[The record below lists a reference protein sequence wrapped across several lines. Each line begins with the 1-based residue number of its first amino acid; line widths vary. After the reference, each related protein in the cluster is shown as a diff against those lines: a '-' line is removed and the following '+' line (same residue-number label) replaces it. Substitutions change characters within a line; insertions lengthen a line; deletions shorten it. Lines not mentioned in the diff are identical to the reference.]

1 MRYPKL
7 IILSQGDKPL
17 SQGYNQRTFP
27 SPPRPYPLAAIYPP
41 LAAPMTCAWRVRDIA
56 RSFAIFRDK
65 SRSCENSAYNRSGE
79 N

>member
-7 IILSQGDKPL
+7 IIISQGDKPL

-41 LAAPMTCAWRVRDIA
+41 PGRPNDMCLEGA
-56 RSFAIFRDK
+56 RYCAIFRDL
-65 SRSCENSAYNRSGE
+65 SR
-79 N
+79 